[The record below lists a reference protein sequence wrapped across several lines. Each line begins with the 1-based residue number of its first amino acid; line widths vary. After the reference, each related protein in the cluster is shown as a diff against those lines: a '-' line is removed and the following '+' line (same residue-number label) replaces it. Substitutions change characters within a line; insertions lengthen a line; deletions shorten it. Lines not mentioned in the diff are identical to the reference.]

1 MTILHKYILFQSLI
15 VTAFAI
21 GFLLRKRHANPER
34 LSSRLVMANL
44 VLIEPPI
51 ALWSIWG
58 LALGADLIVL
68 PAAGVAL
75 VLAGFAFGVPLARL
89 LGLSGRR
96 RATFLISASLANHGF
111 TMGGIVCYLLM
122 GERGLGLS
130 FIFVSYFSF
139 YLYAV
144 VFPYAEFH
152 TGASRPLGERLR
164 ELVFNARNM
173 PLYAACAGM
182 ALSAAGIGRPA
193 AAVPID
199 ALLMASVAAYYLALG
214 LNFALDDVRVSMG
227 AHVAL
232 GALKFA
238 LVPLCAIVPLAF
250 LEVDPAVKSVVIVQ
264 SFAPAA
270 VYSVVTAV
278 VFRLDARLASGMF
291 VVNTL
296 VYLGAVLPAIFLFG
310 RALLPR

>member
-34 LSSRLVMANL
+34 LSSRLVMVNL

-58 LALGADLIVL
+58 LALSPGLAFL

-75 VLAGFAFGVPLARL
+75 VLAGFLFGFPLARL
-89 LGLSGRR
+89 LGLAGTR

-111 TMGGIVCYLLM
+111 TMGGIVCYLLL

-144 VFPYAEFH
+144 IFPYAEFH

-164 ELVFNARNM
+164 ELVLNVRNM

-182 ALSAAGIGRPA
+182 ALSAAGIARPA

-199 ALLMASVAAYYLALG
+199 PLLMVSVAAYYLALG
-214 LNFALDDVRVSMG
+214 LNFNASDVRGGAG
-227 AHVAL
+227 AHLAL

-238 LVPLCAIVPLAF
+238 LVPLCAIGVLA
-250 LEVDPAVKSVVIVQ
+250 LTDVDPDTRAVVIIQ

-270 VYSVVTAV
+270 VYSVVSAV
-278 VFRLDARLASGMF
+278 IFRLDARFASGMF

-296 VYLGAVLPAIFLFG
+296 VYLGAVLPLLFFFG
-310 RALLPR
+310 RGALLR